1 MINIQAKLIAE
12 QIDNTRE
19 LTRFYLSK
27 LKTAD
32 VYKSFEGL
40 KLNPIIWEVGH
51 LAVSQ
56 NWLVLYIG
64 SSYGYSKE

>member
-1 MINIQAKLIAE
+1 MISVQAKLMAE

-27 LKTAD
+27 LKTVD
-32 VYKSFEGL
+32 VYKSFEIEGL

-51 LAVSQ
+51 IAVSQ
-56 NWLVLYIG
+56 NWLALIG
-64 SSYGYSKE
+64 KPFLL